1 MWPSLFCPPCPG
13 LRRPEEV
20 TFGTLPTLCGQQ
32 EPRLRTT
39 LRRGGA
45 GQGLGWTFLL
55 VNGDSLG
62 ISGVGLPLS
71 QAWLT
76 PQTHGHRSGT
86 RGAPGAPQAVQNK
99 KCLKGVCV
107 QFLLRLGS
115 EFVGG
120 GGAGMWGSTLW
131 PQPRGVG
138 GCCAPCLGGPA
149 LILWQT
155 PLLEFHMNSSH

>member
-1 MWPSLFCPPCPG
+1 MAGVRTRGAQSAASTCSLHHRPHIPG
-13 LRRPEEV
+13 RLECGYHFSVHRAPDSGGQRRP
-20 TFGTLPTLCGQQ
+20 PSAHCPLCVANRSHDSG
-32 EPRLRTT
+32 PLS
-39 LRRGGA
+39 GGGWGKA
-45 GQGLGWTFLL
+45 WGWTFLL

-86 RGAPGAPQAVQNK
+86 RGAPGAPQAMQNK

-115 EFVGG
+115 EFIGG
-120 GGAGMWGSTLW
+120 GEAGRWGSTQW
-131 PQPRGVG
+131 
-138 GCCAPCLGGPA
+138 
-149 LILWQT
+149 
-155 PLLEFHMNSSH
+155 H